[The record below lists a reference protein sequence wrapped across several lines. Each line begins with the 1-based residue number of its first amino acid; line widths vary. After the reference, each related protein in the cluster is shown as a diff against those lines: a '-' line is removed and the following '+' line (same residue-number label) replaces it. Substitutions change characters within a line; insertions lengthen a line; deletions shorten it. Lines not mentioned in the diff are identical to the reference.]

1 MANTEQLEILKQG
14 VEVWNKWRK
23 ENPDNEVD
31 LKEAD
36 LEGVSLWKVDLRGA
50 DLWRADLMEAGL
62 SKADLSGTNLWQA
75 NLSGA
80 DLSSANL
87 KGANLWGAQASLADL
102 HGADL
107 REAKLILADLSLA
120 DLSLAD
126 LSLADLSG
134 TNLWQANLQETNF
147 SRTRVGNTIF
157 GDLNLRQVIG
167 LDEIQH
173 GSPSTVGTNTL
184 ANSEGKIP
192 EVFLRGCGLSDWEIE
207 EVKLYNPDLS
217 NEEINKILYKIYELR
232 ATQALQ
238 ISPLFVSY
246 SQGDGEFVDKLE
258 SQLNAKG
265 IRYWREIM
273 EYNILDFSAWQN
285 DSKFENMFRK
295 LIDGLELFYKG

>member
-1 MANTEQLEILKQG
+1 MANEEQLSILKQG
-14 VEVWNKWRK
+14 VDVWNKWRK

-36 LEGVSLWKVDLRGA
+36 LEGVSLWKVDLSGA
-50 DLWRADLMEAGL
+50 DLWRADLMEAEL
-62 SKADLSGTNLWQA
+62 SKADLSGTNLWRVD
-75 NLSGA
+75 LSGA
-80 DLSSANL
+80 DLSGADL
-87 KGANLWGAQASLADL
+87 KGANLWGAQASLANL

-107 REAKLILADLSLA
+107 REAKLSLADLSLA

-157 GDLNLRQVIG
+157 GDLNLRQVTG

-207 EVKLYNPDLS
+207 MVKLYNPDLN
-217 NEEINKILYKIYELR
+217 NEERNKVLYRIYDL
-232 ATQALQ
+232 QASQAIQ
-238 ISPLFVSY
+238 ISPLFISY
-246 SQGDGEFVDKLE
+246 SHGDGEFVDKIE
-258 SQLNAKG
+258 GQLNEKG
-265 IRYWREIM
+265 IRFWRDIHDLKARNVSM
-273 EYNILDFSAWQN
+273 I
-285 DSKFENMFRK
+285 
-295 LIDGLELFYKG
+295 